1 MKRIMNWII
10 FVSICLVCMA
20 FVFGCRLISST
31 NDGREVSMKDY
42 YTRED
47 FQSIVI
53 GKSTYQDVYVIAP
66 IETLQITSYGGFC
79 DYPMQNG
86 GFADVKQ
93 RLKKYG
99 LFKPTYKGAVPD
111 NPGPAPPVILLY
123 SPARSTGQF
132 HRRNDR

>member
-66 IETLQITSYGGFC
+66 IETLQITSYGEFC

-86 GFADVKQ
+86 GYVRIKFYEKNLIVGDIEEIS
-93 RLKKYG
+93 LPPET
-99 LFKPTYKGAVPD
+99 KPNEET
-111 NPGPAPPVILLY
+111 LH
-123 SPARSTGQF
+123 Q
-132 HRRNDR
+132 

>member
-1 MKRIMNWII
+1 
-10 FVSICLVCMA
+10 
-20 FVFGCRLISST
+20 
-31 NDGREVSMKDY
+31 MKDY

-86 GFADVKQ
+86 GYVRIKFYEKNLIVGDIEEIS
-93 RLKKYG
+93 L
-99 LFKPTYKGAVPD
+99 PTSRRTCKGTS
-111 NPGPAPPVILLY
+111 
-123 SPARSTGQF
+123 SPST
-132 HRRNDR
+132 RRAEPR